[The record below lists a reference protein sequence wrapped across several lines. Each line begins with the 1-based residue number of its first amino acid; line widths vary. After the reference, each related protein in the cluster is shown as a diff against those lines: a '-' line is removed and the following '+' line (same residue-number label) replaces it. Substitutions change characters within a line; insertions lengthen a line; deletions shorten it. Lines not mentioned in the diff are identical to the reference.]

1 MIRRKIWNGQSC
13 LFSTVTELITMDRT
27 QAPPVKEPEEFRMK
41 PPRQT
46 VFPNGIPLQIV
57 EAGRQEVVRMDLL
70 FAGGRWQQTQKLQAL
85 FANRMLREGTR
96 RFTAAEIAEKLDY
109 YGAWLELSS
118 STEYAYVTLYSLNK
132 YFSRT
137 LEILESVVKEPVF
150 PEKELEVILR
160 TNMQQY
166 RINSSKVDF
175 WSQRQLLA
183 ALFGPGHPCGRP
195 VTEEDYQQIDV
206 PLIRAFYDRY
216 YHSDNCTIFLSG
228 FVTDELIRCVEEC
241 FGNAPF
247 GNTGQPAEKLRFP
260 VSTDPAKRFFIE
272 RPEAVQNSVKMGMLS
287 ARRQDSDY
295 LKLRVLVTLLGGYFG
310 SRLMSNIRE
319 EKGYTYGISAG
330 MGFYPE
336 SGMLMIQT
344 ETAPEYVEPLIGEVY
359 RETERLQQELVPV
372 EELTVVRNYMLGEM
386 CRNYESA
393 FSLADA
399 WMFIYTSGLDP
410 DYFVRATRAIRET
423 TPSELRELACRY
435 LCKEDLKEVISG
447 KKI

>member
-1 MIRRKIWNGQSC
+1 
-13 LFSTVTELITMDRT
+13 MDRT
-27 QAPPVKEPEEFRMK
+27 QAPPVREPEEFRMT
-41 PPRQT
+41 PPRQA

-57 EAGRQEVVRMDLL
+57 EAGTQEVVCIDIV

-96 RFTAAEIAEKLDY
+96 SFTAAEIAEKLDH

-118 STEYAYVTLYSLNK
+118 STEYAYITLYSLNK

-150 PEKELEVILR
+150 PEKELEVIVR
-160 TNMQQY
+160 TNIQQY
-166 RINSSKVDF
+166 RINTSKVDF
-175 WSQRQLLA
+175 WSQRELLS
-183 ALFGPGHPCGRP
+183 ALFGPDHPCGRP
-195 VTEEDYQQIDV
+195 VTEEDYERINV
-206 PLIRAFYDRY
+206 PLVRDFYDRY

-228 FVTDELIRCVEEC
+228 CVTDDLIHCVEER
-241 FGNAPF
+241 FGKEPF
-247 GNTGQPAEKLRFP
+247 GKTGQLAEKLRFP
-260 VSTDPAKRFFIE
+260 VFTDPVKRFFIE
-272 RPEAVQNSVKMGMLS
+272 RPDAVQNSVKMGMLS
-287 ARRQDSDY
+287 VRRQDPDY

-359 RETERLQQELVPV
+359 QEIERLQQELVSV

-393 FSLADA
+393 FSLAEA
-399 WMFIYTSGLDP
+399 WMFIYTSGLDTE
-410 DYFVRATRAIRET
+410 YFVRATRAIRET
-423 TPSELRELACRY
+423 TPSELRELARCH